1 LRLQPIAIVLMA
13 TLGLSSPALSA
24 SLRVAPVLIDLS
36 APTAT
41 SNIRVWNDAPKAINV
56 QVRIFRW
63 SQRDG
68 QDVFT
73 PAENVV
79 ASPPI
84 TQLKPGG
91 ENMVRIV
98 RTSKEPV
105 KGEESYRMIV
115 DELPPAGKQAA
126 TVVMVVRHSI
136 PVFFADGTASSPA
149 VSWSIKPVSG
159 GYNVSAENRGD
170 RRFKLA
176 NLSLTNGG
184 TAVAKR
190 DGLVG
195 YVLGRSTATWFV
207 PANGKSVGALTIHGE
222 NEAGG
227 FDAKAKLQ
235 GG

>member
-1 LRLQPIAIVLMA
+1 M
-13 TLGLSSPALSA
+13 
-24 SLRVAPVLIDLS
+24 
-36 APTAT
+36 
-41 SNIRVWNDAPKAINV
+41 
-56 QVRIFRW
+56 
-63 SQRDG
+63 
-68 QDVFT
+68 FT
-73 PAENVV
+73 PAEDVV

-84 TQLKPGG
+84 IQLKPGG

-98 RTSKEPV
+98 RTSKAPV
-105 KGEESYRMIV
+105 KGEESYRLIV
-115 DELPPAGKQAA
+115 DELQPVGKQAA

-136 PVFFADGTASSPA
+136 PVVFADGGATNPA
-149 VSWSIKPVSG
+149 ISWSIRPVSG
-159 GYNVSAENRGD
+159 GYKVSAENRGD

-176 NLSLTNGG
+176 NLSLTSGG
-184 TAVAKR
+184 SAVAKR

-207 PANGKSVGALTIHGE
+207 PANGKSAGALAIRGE